1 MVVVKSSFP
10 GDWRY
15 VDSRLPFEYGEGQGG
30 QAFRQ
35 WENGFQSRSGKWG
48 RRDLWGW
55 SGSGGRSGH
64 GWEHH
69 WFCKS
74 Q

>member
-48 RRDLWGW
+48 RRDLWGLERV
-55 SGSGGRSGH
+55 GRTVRTWMGTSLVL
-64 GWEHH
+64 
-69 WFCKS
+69 
-74 Q
+74 